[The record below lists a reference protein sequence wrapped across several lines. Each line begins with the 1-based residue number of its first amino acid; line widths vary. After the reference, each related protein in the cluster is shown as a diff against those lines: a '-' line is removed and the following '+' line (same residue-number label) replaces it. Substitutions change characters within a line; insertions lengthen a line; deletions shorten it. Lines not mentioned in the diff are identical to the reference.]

1 MTAISS
7 HNSTTSWNS
16 NISISPAIRE
26 NANPRNSRPL
36 SATPTLAVAIIIIV
50 YKSLRHHLVST
61 LVSAFAIALA
71 GGLLMAV
78 WIVQQE
84 ANRAFTGVTGG
95 FDAVLGARSSKLQ
108 LVLNSIFHL
117 EESPGNI
124 AAADVEAISS
134 NPNVEVAVPIAVGD
148 NYRGYRLVGAPLD
161 RLQRVEYAPGK
172 RYSVAAPGRTF
183 ADDKHEAVVGSFVA
197 QQLKLKIGDT
207 FHPFHGLNFDEAK
220 QHAETYIVT
229 GILTPTGTPADRVIW
244 IPLAGLQRMSGHDP
258 RTATDASAVLLKLK
272 AANAM
277 AGFQLDMLYNK
288 RGNRLTFA
296 WPIGAILS
304 KLFDKIAWFDR
315 VLSFVS
321 YLVVVVATASILA
334 SIYNSMNERR
344 REIAILR
351 ALGAGRF
358 TVFSAIVVES
368 AAIATV
374 GMIIGFGIY
383 AAIVLVASAIIRGQT
398 GVVIDPAKFHLV
410 MAYAPAGIIA
420 LAALVGIF
428 PAIKAYRTDVASG
441 LTPIS

>member
-1 MTAISS
+1 MT
-7 HNSTTSWNS
+7 
-16 NISISPAIRE
+16 
-26 NANPRNSRPL
+26 
-36 SATPTLAVAIIIIV
+36 VFYIV
-50 YKSLRHHLVST
+50 YKSLRQHLVST
-61 LVSAFAIALA
+61 LVSATAIALA

-117 EESPGNI
+117 EDSPGNL
-124 AAADVEAISS
+124 AAADVEMILK
-134 NPNVEVAVPIAVGD
+134 NPNVEVGVPIAVGD
-148 NYRGYRLVGAPLD
+148 NYHGYRLVGAPFD
-161 RLQRVEYAPGK
+161 ALQRVEYSPGK
-172 RYSVAAPGRTF
+172 RYEIAAPGR
-183 ADDKHEAVVGSFVA
+183 AYAPDEYEAVVGSFAAA
-197 QQLKLKIGDT
+197 QLNLKLGDT
-207 FHPFHGLNFDEAK
+207 FHPFHGLNFDETK
-220 QHAETYIVT
+220 EHAETYTIT
-229 GILTPTGTPADRVIW
+229 GILSPTGTPADRVIW

-258 RTATDASAVLLKLK
+258 RTATDCSAVLVKLK
-272 AANAM
+272 ASNAM

-315 VLSFVS
+315 ILAFIS
-321 YLVVVVATASILA
+321 YLVVVVASASILA

-351 ALGAGRF
+351 ALGAGRII
-358 TVFSAIVVES
+358 VFSSIVLEA
-368 AAIATV
+368 AAIAAL
-374 GMIIGFGIY
+374 GMVIAFAIYSGIVV
-383 AAIVLVASAIIRGQT
+383 AASAIIRGQT
-398 GVVIDPAKFHLV
+398 GVVIDPLKLHAV
-410 MAYAPAGIIA
+410 MGYAPAGIIA

-441 LTPIS
+441 LTPAS